1 MRRSAKRSRKAAKP
15 QGETGS
21 AQKAF
26 ATVGSAVRDGASTGL
41 LSANLNVAPILFFNF
56 KVRKEV
62 YFLLTYLLTAF
73 QLHPPRW
80 TDKILCRF
88 FGAPATASCCAR
100 VFPDHLITSY
110 ETQKDVP

>member
-1 MRRSAKRSRKAAKP
+1 MQRSAKRSRKAAKP

-88 FGAPATASCCAR
+88 FGAPAKPRAALGSS
-100 VFPDHLITSY
+100 LIT
-110 ETQKDVP
+110 